1 VKKESKGQRL
11 VYDFK
16 FKCDCIKNTLSQFF
30 FICTL
35 SRDDLSQPCALG
47 LKAGEVLITPIIA
60 MPTLYDQERFCQ
72 QILYGVA

>member
-1 VKKESKGQRL
+1 MYVESRWP
-11 VYDFK
+11 V
-16 FKCDCIKNTLSQFF
+16 TA
-30 FICTL
+30 
-35 SRDDLSQPCALG
+35 RALG